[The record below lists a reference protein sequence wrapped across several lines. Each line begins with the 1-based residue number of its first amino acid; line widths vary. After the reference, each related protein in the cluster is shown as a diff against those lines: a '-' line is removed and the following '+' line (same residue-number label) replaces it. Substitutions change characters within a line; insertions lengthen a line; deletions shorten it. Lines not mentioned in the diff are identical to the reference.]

1 MMICPKVET
10 CKLEKHQPCF
20 APNHSIPHIKEGSC
34 DSCSAYCP
42 ACIPV
47 PSTPASV
54 PLPPEL
60 LTDEF
65 QSWLDGKCT
74 CGMCPEGIAYAYHE
88 TNPDKWYGKSFLCL
102 YHKTHGNEGMIYVPV
117 KEAVKLLY
125 IAKAQ
130 LLELKAQNNR
140 KVWISELEAEISQ
153 AQSQARADQN
163 KIGEWLRKWM
173 MHTKNLNWADKA
185 DLNILISK
193 LQKGNFEDTQE
204 EADSQGKPPAGC

>member
-1 MMICPKVET
+1 MTEN
-10 CKLEKHQPCF
+10 F
-20 APNHSIPHIKEGSC
+20 
-34 DSCSAYCP
+34 
-42 ACIPV
+42 
-47 PSTPASV
+47 
-54 PLPPEL
+54 
-60 LTDEF
+60 DEF

-102 YHKTHGNEGMIYVPV
+102 YHKTHGNEGMLYVPV

-153 AQSQARADQN
+153 AQSQARVDQN
-163 KIGEWLRKWM
+163 KKIAKALNDIGLWDSKSRM
-173 MHTKNLNWADKA
+173 YQ
-185 DLNILISK
+185 LIAK
-193 LQKGNFEDTQE
+193 LQKGEF
-204 EADSQGKPPAGC
+204 